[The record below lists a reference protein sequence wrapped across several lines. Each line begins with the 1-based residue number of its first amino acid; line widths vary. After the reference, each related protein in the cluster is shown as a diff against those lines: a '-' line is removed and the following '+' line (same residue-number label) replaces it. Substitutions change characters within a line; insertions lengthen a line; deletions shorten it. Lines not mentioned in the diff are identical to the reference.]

1 MQPLYYC
8 FCFLLWQLS
17 STSDQESHKMEL
29 YYPKRQRARDLG
41 VPLSGVPGK
50 MNAITDVSGVLVG
63 TQTLSSML
71 DKSLT
76 TGTIPIQTGV
86 TAILPRGFEKKPCP
100 VTAGQFTL
108 NGNGEMTGTHWI
120 RDGGWFVG
128 PIMITNSHSVGMAHH
143 AATKWMLEHYANEW
157 DKNHLWAM
165 PVVAETYDG
174 RLNDINGMHV
184 TAEHAR
190 AAIMSAKSGPVDEGN
205 TGGGAGM
212 ICYEFKGGT
221 GTSSRKAQLD
231 GQDFVV
237 GALVQANHGLR
248 PLFTV
253 AGVNVGQTLK
263 HDRIP
268 GMLKERGSIICVIAT
283 DIPLSSSQLD
293 RLSRRATIGIG
304 RGGTPGG
311 NSSGDIFLS
320 FSTAN
325 KSQMPQFD
333 GAWSTKTTLN
343 DELLDAVYLSG
354 IEAVEEAILNAML
367 AAEDVPLARPADGIC
382 RALNPDQLM
391 EALKK

>member
-253 AGVNVGQTLK
+253 AGVHVGQTLI

-382 RALNPDQLM
+382 RSLNPDQLM

>member
-1 MQPLYYC
+1 MV
-8 FCFLLWQLS
+8 LWQLG
-17 STSDQESHKMEL
+17 STSNQESHKMK
-29 YYPKRQRARDLG
+29 PHFQKRQRAREIG
-41 VPLSGVPGK
+41 VPLSGMPGTI
-50 MNAITDVSGVLVG
+50 NAITDVPGVLVG
-63 TQTLSSML
+63 TQTLSSIQ

-76 TGTIPIQTGV
+76 TGTLPVQTGV
-86 TAILPRGFEKKPCP
+86 TAILPRGFEKKPYP

-157 DKNHLWAM
+157 DKNHLWAI

-174 RLNDINGMHV
+174 VLNDINGMHV

-231 GQDFVV
+231 GKDFII

-248 PLFTV
+248 PWFTV
-253 AGVNVGQTLK
+253 AGVHVGQTLI

-311 NSSGDIFLS
+311 NSSGDIFVS

-325 KSQMPQFD
+325 KAPMPQLD

-367 AAEDVPLARPADGIC
+367 AAEDIPLARPANGIC
-382 RALNPDQLM
+382 RSLNPDQLM
-391 EALKK
+391 NALNNRNSRIQ